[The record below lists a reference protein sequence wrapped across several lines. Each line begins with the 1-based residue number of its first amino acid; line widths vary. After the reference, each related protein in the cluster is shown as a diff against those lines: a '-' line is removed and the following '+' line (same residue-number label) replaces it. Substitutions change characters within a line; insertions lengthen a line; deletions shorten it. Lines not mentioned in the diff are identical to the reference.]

1 MEKGEDLKNKACLF
15 NLIIY
20 TQEPCRADYFKE
32 MARMI
37 MEQFP
42 CRIIFIQGDRSSKE
56 SYLRQ
61 KTLTETEQGKD
72 SYAPILVEA
81 AGDDLIKAPFLV
93 LPLFVPDL
101 PIYLL
106 WGEDPTT
113 ENKIL
118 PHLQKFATR
127 LIFDSECSED
137 LTLFSQHMQEM
148 LSTPT
153 EIVDM
158 NWARIGGW
166 RELIAQVF
174 DSKER
179 LKQLETASSI
189 KIIYNNLHSP
199 FFTHPDTQAIY
210 LQGWLASRLGW
221 EFQKMK
227 KAKNHLKLFYQKDQ
241 KAIEIN
247 LIGKNR
253 PDLLPEEI
261 IEIEGSNQETFVCQ
275 MIRQEKN
282 QVIVHTSN
290 QYQCELPF
298 TLFLPTLRTGRS
310 FMQEIFYQK
319 VSGHY
324 KDMLSL
330 ISKIKWSENHR
341 MGNFKWEDGF
351 QRIDDRRV
359 VIIPGDKDTT
369 IKFCTEQFLETGRD
383 AIAKRGLF
391 AVALSGGQTPNE
403 IFKELSKPQH
413 RNELDWTKVLCFWSD
428 ERSVPPTDPESN
440 YAMAME
446 SGLMEL
452 PLLSQH
458 IFRMQAEISIEENAL
473 HYEELIRQWVPSAS
487 FDLIMLGIG
496 EDGHTAS
503 LFPRTHG
510 LHAKDR
516 LVIAN
521 YIPQKH
527 TWRMTFTYE
536 CIHAGKTIC
545 IYALGGKKA
554 EIVLKT
560 LTGVYDADN
569 LPIQRIGTAH
579 HQALWI
585 LDEDAAEKL
594 LKGSPC

>member
-1 MEKGEDLKNKACLF
+1 MNKGEDLKNKACLF

-20 TQEPCRADYFKE
+20 TQETCRADYFKE
-32 MARMI
+32 MGRMI

-61 KTLTETEQGKD
+61 KILTEPLKD
-72 SYAPILVEA
+72 SYAPILIEA

-127 LIFDSECSED
+127 LIFDSECTED

-148 LSTPT
+148 LAAST

-166 RELIAQVF
+166 RELIAQIF

-179 LKQLETASSI
+179 LKQLETASNI
-189 KIIYNNLHSP
+189 KIIYNNVHSP

-221 EFQKMK
+221 EFLNSK
-227 KAKNHLKLFYQKDQ
+227 KEKDHLKLYYQKDQ
-241 KAIEIN
+241 KPVQID
-247 LIGKNR
+247 LIGKSR

-275 MIRQEKN
+275 IIRKEKN

-298 TLFLPTLRTGRS
+298 SLFLPTLRTGRS
-310 FMQEIFYQK
+310 FMQEIFFQK

-324 KDMLSL
+324 REMLSL
-330 ISKIKWSENHR
+330 ISKIKWSENNKLENLKLQNEPQH
-341 MGNFKWEDGF
+341 
-351 QRIDDRRV
+351 IDERRD

-369 IKFCTEQFLETGRD
+369 IKFCVQQFLEIGRE
-383 AIAKRGLF
+383 AIAKRGRYI
-391 AVALSGGQTPNE
+391 VALSGGQTPNE

-428 ERSVPPTDPESN
+428 ERSVPPNDPESN
-440 YAMAME
+440 YGMAME
-446 SGLMEL
+446 SGLMKL
-452 PLLSQH
+452 PLLSEH
-458 IFRMQAEISIEENAL
+458 IFRMKGESSIEENAL
-473 HYEELIRQWVPSAS
+473 QYEELIRQWVPSVS

-516 LVIAN
+516 LVVAN
-521 YIPQKH
+521 YVPQKQ
-527 TWRMTFTYE
+527 TWRMTLTYE

-545 IYALGGKKA
+545 IYALGSKKA

-560 LTGVYDADN
+560 LTGAYDPDN
-569 LPIQRIGTAH
+569 FPVQRIGTAH
-579 HQALWI
+579 HQAHWI
-585 LDEDAAEKL
+585 LDQEAAGKI
-594 LKGSPC
+594 LKGPSC